1 MAALAIITLTIRAV
15 LLIVGIA
22 VVIAPS
28 FLLLQF
34 AYGVGEP
41 PSQNQVAFFVPTLGI
56 GLVLGGGLVLV
67 GLPRVVAGATTPIM
81 RVLSGAMLITSAVLL
96 AALGFSGSI
105 TKIVSPLILLSELVA
120 FLFFVYPAKRFSQS
134 TGAENG

>member
-1 MAALAIITLTIRAV
+1 M
-15 LLIVGIA
+15 
-22 VVIAPS
+22 VIAPS